1 MSDLKESVRVFTAA
15 LNRKADAVDDQ
26 LELREAIEDKDSD
39 KLKKLLNRGSGSVAA
54 KNLLTQMKTRS
65 YKVVDILKLL

>member
-39 KLKKLLNRGSGSVAA
+39 KLKKLLNRGSGSVAT